1 MPPRDELDPGR
12 LPRVAHDAAFV
23 PAEDLGGVPHVVVD
37 GARLP
42 ATALSLS
49 HWPDAGTPPGL
60 AADTSAEI
68 VDRYLRA
75 GASGPEV
82 AAVTNNHFDEDG
94 LFGIWMLLA
103 RPAEDA
109 PERRLAVAAAEA
121 GDFGTW
127 TDPWAAR
134 AAIAAMAMAER
145 GTTPFPEVGR
155 ALTGAGGRDPA
166 GALYLAI
173 LPRVGGL
180 LADPDRYRFLWE
192 PEWARVEADAALID
206 AGGAT
211 VEDHPGADLAIVR
224 APRPLHDMAVHPRA
238 DSMRVL
244 TALPDG
250 TLTLRHRYETWV
262 DYASRPLPARV
273 DLAPLLPVL
282 QELEREPGTWRFDG
296 VEPIRP
302 RLYLSDPRGR
312 PSPSSLGAERLADL
326 LGRVPP
332 AEGAVSSMADGE
344 HQGPR

>member
-1 MPPRDELDPGR
+1 MAAPAEPVPGP
-12 LPRVAHDAAFV
+12 LPRVADGAAFV
-23 PAEDLGGVPHVVVD
+23 PVEDLAGAPHAVVD

-42 ATALSLS
+42 GTVLSLS
-49 HWPDAGTPPGL
+49 HWPRAGTPPAL

-75 GASGPEV
+75 SAGGPEV
-82 AAVTNNHFDEDG
+82 AAVTNNHYDEDG
-94 LFGIWMLLA
+94 LFGIWMLLE
-103 RPAEDA
+103 RPAAGA
-109 PERRLAVAAAEA
+109 PERRLAIAAAEA

-145 GTTPFPEVGR
+145 ATTPFPEVGR
-155 ALTGAGGRDPA
+155 ALARAGGRDPA

-180 LADPDRYRFLWE
+180 LANPERYRLLWG
-192 PEWARVEADAALID
+192 PEWARVEGDNALID
-206 AGGAT
+206 AGDAS
-211 VEDHPGADLAIVR
+211 VEDHPAADLAIVR
-224 APRPLHDMAVHPRA
+224 TPRPLHDMAVHPRTGR
-238 DSMRVL
+238 MRIL

-250 TLTLRHRYETWV
+250 TLTVGHRYETWV
-262 DYASRPLPARV
+262 DYASRRLPARV

-282 QELEREPGTWRFDG
+282 QGLEREPGVWRFDG

-312 PSPSSLGAERLADL
+312 AAPSSLGAERLADL
-326 LGRVPP
+326 LAGVPP
-332 AEGAVSSMADGE
+332 A
-344 HQGPR
+344 

>member
-1 MPPRDELDPGR
+1 MLPRDELHPGG
-12 LPRVAHDAAFV
+12 LPRVAEGAAFV
-23 PAEDLGGVPHVVVD
+23 PAEDLLGAPHVVVD

-42 ATALSLS
+42 GTALSLS
-49 HWPDAGTPPGL
+49 HWPDAGTHPAL

-94 LFGIWMLLA
+94 LFGIWMLLE

-109 PERRLAVAAAEA
+109 PERRQAVPAAEA

-145 GTTPFPEVGR
+145 GATPFPEVGR
-155 ALTGAGGRDPA
+155 ALARAGGRDPA

-180 LADPDRYRFLWE
+180 LADPERYRFLWE
-192 PEWARVEADAALID
+192 PEWARVDADAALID
-206 AGGAT
+206 AGEAT
-211 VEDHPGADLAIVR
+211 VEDHPESDLAIVR

-250 TLTLRHRYETWV
+250 TLTVRYRYETWV
-262 DYASRPLPARV
+262 DYASRPLPPRA
-273 DLAPLLPVL
+273 DLAPLLPAL
-282 QELEREPGTWRFDG
+282 QEIEREPGHWRFDG

-302 RLYLSDPRGR
+302 RLFLSDARGR
-312 PSPSSLGAERLADL
+312 PAPSSLGAERLADL
-326 LGRVPP
+326 LARVPP
-332 AEGAVSSMADGE
+332 TEGAVSSMAEGE
-344 HQGPR
+344 DQGPR

>member
-1 MPPRDELDPGR
+1 M
-12 LPRVAHDAAFV
+12 
-23 PAEDLGGVPHVVVD
+23 
-37 GARLP
+37 
-42 ATALSLS
+42 
-49 HWPDAGTPPGL
+49 
-60 AADTSAEI
+60 
-68 VDRYLRA
+68 
-75 GASGPEV
+75 
-82 AAVTNNHFDEDG
+82 
-94 LFGIWMLLA
+94 
-103 RPAEDA
+103 
-109 PERRLAVAAAEA
+109 
-121 GDFGTW
+121 
-127 TDPWAAR
+127 
-134 AAIAAMAMAER
+134 
-145 GTTPFPEVGR
+145 
-155 ALTGAGGRDPA
+155 
-166 GALYLAI
+166 
-173 LPRVGGL
+173 GGL

-262 DYASRPLPARV
+262 NYASRPLPARV
-273 DLAPLLPVL
+273 NLAPLLPVL